1 MISFGTK
8 VAVLPGTSY
17 GGRFAGHTGTVCKWH
32 RETNKIGVNLDGVRN
47 PESKEG
53 VFWFPEEQLSIIRPC
68 RDRNGFMWW
77 MRTPY
82 TGMGGTLNVKKVIF
96 NGPKTIVIWVDGSKT
111 IASCGEG
118 DEFDP
123 YAGFC
128 AAVTKKVFGSTSAV
142 KKILAPFMPE
152 PPVSDLSTPSLDT
165 LSKMLSNI
173 NKKLMGGNNNA

>member
-32 RETNKIGVNLDGVRN
+32 RETNKIGVYLDGVRN

-53 VFWFPEEQLSIIRPC
+53 GFWFPEEQLSIIRPYH
-68 RDRNGFMWW
+68 DRNEILWW
-77 MRTPY
+77 MRSPY
-82 TGMGGTLNVKKVIF
+82 SSMGETLNVKKVIF
-96 NGPKTIVIWVDGSKT
+96 NEPKTIVIWADGSKT

-142 KKILAPFMPE
+142 KKILTPFMPE
-152 PPVSDLSTPSLDT
+152 PPMPDFSMPSMTALAEAFD
-165 LSKMLSNI
+165 NI
-173 NKKLMGGNNNA
+173 GKKLMGGNDNA